1 MVGLAVLM
9 GVATTGPNALFGR
22 APTDWPWRAIP
33 SQSERMRRRCLFART
48 LPTHWMAPPGAQAV
62 LGERG
67 RAGAGAGDDREGAT
81 VGELAGRRTRELVG
95 HTGRVGKHRKGG
107 RPAPLPLI

>member
-1 MVGLAVLM
+1 MALPLRTD
-9 GVATTGPNALFGR
+9 VAGALDG
-22 APTDWPWRAIP
+22 AA
-33 SQSERMRRRCLFART
+33 
-48 LPTHWMAPPGAQAV
+48 GAQAV